1 MRRVF
6 KSDSA
11 YLLVFFTVV
20 ISIGTFLLMLPSA
33 WAGRTGRSVR
43 LSPVDALFT
52 STSAVCV
59 TGLTIVDTA
68 DFSRFGQL
76 VILGLIQVGGLGI
89 VSFTSFMLLLPGG
102 RLPFRRLRTIRSFSV
117 QGVENDPVRILRAI
131 VVSTFLIEG
140 LGAAALALLFDR
152 LGHSDPVYLGIFHAV
167 SAFCNAGFSV
177 FPDSLERFNREP
189 LLLGTVSILI
199 MTGGIGFIVL
209 QDLSRRILGKKRNL
223 SYHTKL
229 MLSITAVL
237 VVAGAAAFWL
247 LERDHAFAG
256 MSEPV
261 RAVNALFQSVT
272 PRTAGFNAVH
282 QAGLRQPSKFL
293 TILLMF
299 IGGAPGSIAGGVKIA
314 TAYVVLLVMLKRANE
329 RGEINSFRRRLSPET
344 INSAVIYFIKAAFLL
359 IFAAG
364 ILSVVEAPRGA
375 DFGHIAFEVT
385 SAFGTVGLSLD
396 FTAGL
401 TPAGKLVI
409 IFTMFTGRVG
419 LLAFLFLGG
428 STRAGNFVYPEAE
441 ILIG

>member
-1 MRRVF
+1 MNRAF
-6 KSDSA
+6 KSDTVF
-11 YLLVFFTVV
+11 LLSFFLIV
-20 ISIGTFLLMLPSA
+20 IGIGTFLLLLPAA
-33 WAGRTGRSVR
+33 WAGNPGRPFR

-59 TGLTIVDTA
+59 TGLTTVDTA

-117 QGVENDPVRILRAI
+117 QGVENDPFRILRSI
-131 VVSTFLIEG
+131 VVSTFLIEV
-140 LGAAALALLFDR
+140 LGAAALAVQFAG
-152 LGHSDPVYLGIFHAV
+152 LGHAEPVFLGVFHAV

-177 FPDSLERFNREP
+177 FPDSLERFKGEP
-189 LLLGTVSILI
+189 ALLGTFSVLI
-199 MTGGIGFIVL
+199 VTGGIGFIVL
-209 QDLSRRILGKKRNL
+209 QDIARRIRGKKRIL
-223 SYHTKL
+223 SYHSRL

-237 VVAGAAAFWL
+237 VLTAAAVFWL
-247 LERDHAFAG
+247 LEKDHAFAG
-256 MSEPV
+256 MSGLD
-261 RAVNALFQSVT
+261 RAANALFQSVT

-282 QAGLRQPSKFL
+282 QADLRQPTKFI

-299 IGGAPGSIAGGVKIA
+299 IGGAPGSIAGGIKIA
-314 TAYVVLLVMLKRANE
+314 TAYVVLLVMLKKANE
-329 RGEINSFRRRLSPET
+329 RGEINAFRRRLTPET
-344 INSAVIYFIKAAFLL
+344 INGAVIYFIKAAFLL

-364 ILSVVEAPRGA
+364 VLSVVEAPRGA
-375 DFGHIAFEVT
+375 DFGHIAFEVA

-401 TPAGKLVI
+401 SRAGKLVI
-409 IFTMFTGRVG
+409 IGTMFTGRVG

-428 STRAGNFVYPEAE
+428 TTRAGNFVYPEAE

>member
-1 MRRVF
+1 MKRAF
-6 KSDSA
+6 KSDAA
-11 YLLVFFTVV
+11 YLLSFFVIVIVV
-20 ISIGTFLLMLPSA
+20 GTFLLMLPAA
-33 WAGRTGRSVR
+33 WAGRPGRPAS

-59 TGLTIVDTA
+59 TGLTTVDTA
-68 DFSRFGQL
+68 DYSRFGQL

-89 VSFTSFMLLLPGG
+89 VSFTSFMLILPGG
-102 RLPFRRLRTIRSFSV
+102 RLPFRRLRTIRSFSI
-117 QGVENDPVRILRAI
+117 QGVENDPFRILRSI
-131 VVSTFLIEG
+131 VVSTFLVEV
-140 LGAAALALLFDR
+140 LGAVALAAQFAR
-152 LGHSDPVYLGIFHAV
+152 LGQADPIYLGIFHAI

-177 FPDSLERFNREP
+177 FPDSLERFKGEP
-189 LLLGTVSILI
+189 VLLGTFAVLI
-199 MTGGIGFIVL
+199 ATGGIGFIVL
-209 QDLSRRILGKKRNL
+209 QDIARRIRGKKRIL
-223 SYHTKL
+223 SYHSKL
-229 MLSITAVL
+229 MLSITAIL
-237 VVAGAAAFWL
+237 ILAGAGAFWI
-247 LERDHAFAG
+247 LEKDHAFAG
-256 MSEPV
+256 MSGPV
-261 RAVNALFQSVT
+261 RAMNALFQSVT

-282 QAGLRQPSKFL
+282 QAGLRQPSKFI

-329 RGEINSFRRRLSPET
+329 RGEINSIRRRLTPET

-364 ILSVVEAPRGA
+364 ILSVVEAPRGV

-401 TPAGKLVI
+401 STAGKLVI
-409 IFTMFTGRVG
+409 IGTMFTGRVG

>member
-1 MRRVF
+1 MKRAF
-6 KSDSA
+6 KSDAA
-11 YLLVFFTVV
+11 YLLTFFLVV
-20 ISIGTFLLMLPSA
+20 IAIGTFLLLLPAA
-33 WAGRTGRSVR
+33 WAGRPGRPAR
-43 LSPVDALFT
+43 LSPIDALFT

-59 TGLTIVDTA
+59 TGLTTVDTA
-68 DFSRFGQL
+68 DYTRFGQF
-76 VILGLIQVGGLGI
+76 VILALIQVGGLGI

-102 RLPFRRLRTIRSFSV
+102 KLPFRRLRTIRSFSV
-117 QGVENDPVRILRAI
+117 QGVENDPFRILRSI
-131 VVSTFLIEG
+131 VVSTFLIEL
-140 LGAAALALLFDR
+140 LGAAALALQFVR
-152 LGHSDPVYLGIFHAV
+152 LGHDEPVFLGIFHSV

-177 FPDSLERFNREP
+177 FPDSLERFKGEP
-189 LLLGTVSILI
+189 ALLGTVSVLI

-209 QDLSRRILGKKRNL
+209 QDIARRIRGKKRIL
-223 SYHTKL
+223 SYHSRL

-237 VVAGAAAFWL
+237 VLTAAAAFWL
-247 LERDHAFAG
+247 LEKDHAFAG
-256 MSEPV
+256 MSGLD
-261 RAVNALFQSVT
+261 RAMNSLFQSVT

-282 QAGLRQPSKFL
+282 QADLRQPSKFI

-314 TAYVVLLVMLKRANE
+314 TAYVVILVMLKRANE
-329 RGEINSFRRRLSPET
+329 RGEINSFRRRLTPET
-344 INSAVIYFIKAAFLL
+344 INAAVIYFIKAAFLL

-364 ILSVVEAPRGA
+364 ILSVVEAGRGA

-401 TPAGKLVI
+401 SPAGKLVI
-409 IFTMFTGRVG
+409 IGTMFTGRVG

-428 STRAGNFVYPEAE
+428 TTRAGNFVYPEAD